1 MLRFVARFLFNL
13 LLLPIAFDDSFVVRT
28 YFRDAVQIVVSFATL
43 AVPRRLL
50 RSLFCFLHSL
60 FPVSYTV
67 SALFRV
73 LSVLYSLVH
82 LRSVCQCIHV
92 PFSDA
97 FMSCLA
103 VESFLVCQCIYAP
116 FADAVIIPSPIHL

>member
-103 VESFLVCQCIYAP
+103 VESFFVC
-116 FADAVIIPSPIHL
+116 